1 MLAGVAA
8 TGEEE
13 VFSIIS
19 AGIFL
24 SEISHKAAKLRS
36 TGAGLCQLAVFTST
50 RALKKTTTTTTKK
63 KIPEIKL
70 ESGWSDARFGSG
82 CQERMQESVCR
93 ALRVWLVFISRTAR
107 ERLV

>member
-50 RALKKTTTTTTKK
+50 RALKKIQQQQQQPKK
-63 KIPEIKL
+63 K
-70 ESGWSDARFGSG
+70 F
-82 CQERMQESVCR
+82 
-93 ALRVWLVFISRTAR
+93 LRSS
-107 ERLV
+107 

>member
-50 RALKKTTTTTTKK
+50 RALKKQQQQPK

-93 ALRVWLVFISRTAR
+93 VLRVWLVFISRTAR

>member
-50 RALKKTTTTTTKK
+50 RALKKYNNNQK

-70 ESGWSDARFGSG
+70 ESGWSDTRFGSG